1 MVAFWSA
8 MLETE
13 DFESDPDRTSNLA
26 AGVESVGRTQHLED
40 TPITATTPTETAAGV
55 ERTLTAEITADVD
68 ATPTPVS
75 VVMKCESGSDLLTKE
90 ELIALFHEISP
101 TPSGSLTTVGM
112 VSCHI

>member
-1 MVAFWSA
+1 MSQI
-8 MLETE
+8 LTG
-13 DFESDPDRTSNLA
+13 TSNLA

-40 TPITATTPTETAAGV
+40 TPITATTPTVTAAGV

-68 ATPTPVS
+68 ATPISDATPTPVS
-75 VVMKCESGSDLLTKE
+75 IVMKCESGSDLLTKE